1 MPASLS
7 RPSVTAPHAT
17 AATTSNKV
25 ATTSFSVPPAY
36 AASNTAPAPMTSG
49 ISGTATARPRS
60 ARLSSR
66 TAAIM
71 MTIVN
76 TTKAA
81 FTMNSEAATA
91 APSRTPI
98 VIAAR
103 KSRPAL
109 RPGTAGASGSGTCG
123 SGFTSDLE
131 QLDFLVPQDVVD
143 LPDIAM
149 GEVVEFFLG
158 AVHVVLAGLA
168 GLFKFVERF
177 LPVPTDVVD
186 RDLRLLGLVAR
197 KFDVVTTPLFGELRN
212 THPDYVAVVGRI
224 DAEIGIANRFLD
236 RAQRSLVV
244 RVDDDHPGVG
254 DGEAGQLVE
263 RSHRSVVLDD
273 DPREHPGMRT
283 ARANRRKAV
292 LRDADG
298 FVHLLL
304 SLEESVVNHRNSLRP
319 VGLMGWRSA
328 GAGRHDRADL
338 LTVNSA
344 RYVALFEQVEDNDR
358 HGVVAAQADGRRVS
372 ELQVAGKHF
381 VVVERV
387 EPHGVRIAL
396 GVTVVHPVDTLGHQ
410 DHLGAD
416 LERALSGGRVG
427 GEVRRP
433 EASAKNDDPALFQV
447 AYRPAWHVGLGDL
460 THRDRGLHPGLDML
474 LLQEILK
481 RQAVHHGAEHAHV
494 VRPRAV
500 HAAHRQLGPAKEV
513 ATPDDDRDL
522 HTLGDDGTDL
532 PGKGRHDVRINAE

>member
-158 AVHVVLAGLA
+158 AVDVVLAGLA
-168 GLFKFVERF
+168 GLLEFVERF
-177 LPVPTDVVD
+177 LRVPTDVTA
-186 RDLRLLGLVAR
+186 RDLRFLRLVAR
-197 KFDVVTTPLFGELRN
+197 KFDVVTTPLLGELWN
-212 THPDYVAVVGRI
+212 THADHVAVVGGVN
-224 DAEIGIANRFLD
+224 AEIGVADGLFD
-236 RAQRSLVV
+236 RSQRPLVV
-244 RVDDDHPGVG
+244 GIDDDHPRVG
-254 DGEAGQLVE
+254 DGETGQLVE
-263 RSHRSVVLDD
+263 RGHGAVVLHD
-273 DPREHPGMRT
+273 DPRKHSGMCT
-283 ARANRRKAV
+283 AGADRREAV
-292 LRDADG
+292 LRHTDG
-298 FVHLLL
+298 LIHLLL
-304 SLEESVVNHRNSLRP
+304 SLEESVVDHRNSLRP
-319 VGLMGWRSA
+319 LELIGRRSA

-338 LTVNSA
+338 LTVNST
-344 RYVALFEQVEDNDR
+344 RDVALFEQVEDNDR
-358 HGVVAAQADGRRVS
+358 HGVVAAQADGRRVRKF
-372 ELQVAGKHF
+372 QVAGKHF
-381 VVVERV
+381 VVVESV
-387 EPHGVRIAL
+387 EAHGVRIAL
-396 GVTVVHPVDTLGHQ
+396 GVAVVDPVDTLGHQ

-433 EASAKNDDPALFQV
+433 EASAKNDDPALLQV
-447 AYRPAWHVGLGDL
+447 PDRPAWHVGLGDL
-460 THRDRGLHPGLDML
+460 THRDRRLHPGLDML

-481 RQAVHHGAEHAHV
+481 RQAVHHGAEHAPV

-500 HAAHRQLGPAKEV
+500 HAAH
-513 ATPDDDRDL
+513 
-522 HTLGDDGTDL
+522 
-532 PGKGRHDVRINAE
+532 